1 MVIGVL
7 DYGSG
12 NLKNVC
18 RAIEYLGFQHTVVT
32 TPADVLKVH
41 KLMIPGVGAFKVA
54 MEQLNKMKL
63 IEPIKEVANKG
74 TPVLGIC
81 LGMQLLFEKSS
92 EFGITEGLGL
102 LSGSV
107 NLIPSFGLY
116 GHRLKV
122 PHIGWSALILD
133 DRDSEI
139 VKNVQPDDTAYFVHS
154 YIAEDYS
161 AEDLVAHCI
170 YDGLIL
176 PAVVR
181 KNNIIGCQFHPEK
194 SGELGL
200 EIFKNFLR
208 MN

>member
-1 MVIGVL
+1 MVVGVL

-32 TPADVLKVH
+32 TPADVLKVD

-92 EFGITEGLGL
+92 EFGISEGLGL

-122 PHIGWSALILD
+122 PHIGWNALILD
-133 DRDSEI
+133 HRDSEI

-154 YIAEDYS
+154 YRAENYR

-200 EIFKNFLR
+200 AIFENFLR
-208 MN
+208 MS